1 MITNISLEALAESF
15 GVSPNLIDH
24 GTANLIASTNLRY
37 QPVQGVELENL
48 ILEILQ
54 RIEVDSQVVGAP
66 ERKQKW
72 QNGWNE
78 NLHELHS
85 SGDENSSL
93 VPKFIRPGAP
103 IRWMQRYVRTE
114 DPLFELNY
122 VKILRSWFAN
132 RFFSQ
137 VENIYEFGCGTGF
150 NLLEISKIFPQKNF
164 FGSDFVQSSVE
175 IVQTLASKH
184 NPIKAGQVFDML
196 RPNQSYEILPNSA
209 VFTFGA
215 IEQLAGD
222 IDPIFEFFLKSK
234 GELFLH
240 IEPEADF
247 YDQKNLFD
255 HLAYKF
261 QTKRGYSRGISRKL
275 RELESAGRL
284 QIIDSR
290 RLFFGSLFMEG
301 YNLFVWRPTGGG
313 KNVE

>member
-1 MITNISLEALAESF
+1 MKQDEVNNIDLETLAGSF
-15 GVSPNLIDH
+15 GVSPNLINH
-24 GTANLIASTNLRY
+24 GTADLIAKTDLRFR
-37 QPVQGVELENL
+37 PVVGVELENL
-48 ILEILQ
+48 ILEVLH
-54 RIEVDSQVVGAP
+54 RIEADSQVVGAP
-66 ERKQKW
+66 ERKERW
-72 QNGWNE
+72 QNGWSE
-78 NLHELHS
+78 NLHELYS

-132 RFFSQ
+132 QFFSEF
-137 VENIYEFGCGTGF
+137 ENIYEFGCGTGF
-150 NLLEISKIFPQKNF
+150 NLLEISKIFPQKKF
-164 FGSDFVQSSVE
+164 FGSDFVEASVE
-175 IVQTLASKH
+175 IVRTLASKH
-184 NPIKAGQVFDML
+184 KPIKAGQVFDML
-196 RPNQSYEILPNSA
+196 RPDPSYEILANSA

-261 QTKRGYSRGISRKL
+261 QTKRGYSRGLSRKL

-301 YNLFVWRPTGGG
+301 YNLFVWKPRRSA
-313 KNVE
+313 